1 MKEREAHIVMPK
13 GIHRKLKSKAA
24 LEGISVKDFV
34 LQRFPEL
41 VKEED
46 GKTQRKNIRF

>member
-1 MKEREAHIVMPK
+1 MKEREAHVVMPK
-13 GIHRKLKSKAA
+13 GIHKKLKSKAA

-34 LQRFPEL
+34 LQRFPEF

-46 GKTQRKNIRF
+46 GKTSKKSIRF